1 MFGGSTIQYLSQFA
15 DNVHQ
20 RPAPEAQHASTHHHQ
35 AAART
40 ARPTRPVEQKASP
53 TIFPAMAR
61 TKQRRR
67 ESTGSKAPRPQEHLP
82 PGAPRI
88 ALDPRFILARSYL
101 LGDEEFELEPIPD
114 MAREVFGV
122 LLQQCRMQ
130 DAGIKPRGR
139 LNVVKIQ
146 DIGPPSEGEVPSMD
160 SALCWAEYGNAMFRA
175 VEKKFNDVT
184 KAEGGTDSIEED
196 DSDIDEED
204 VELALE
210 LMDTSWKIF
219 LHHVNEGNEWAL
231 EQIPRNIRCIGDLYS
246 FRGEFP
252 NAAHSYLMALE
263 YCNKAWEKMK
273 ESCDPKD
280 TLSTLEALRCKGQ
293 VVELNAL
300 VARALLACPP
310 GEDVVCQY
318 NNEDEEDPF
327 VDVIAT
333 SAQRLS
339 DAKSFYLMARSDLE
353 KEVIIRHEMMANAPS
368 DKVDLSRVTKEILL
382 LTKIVNSVGNSIKE
396 TKDQS

>member
-15 DNVHQ
+15 YNVHQ
-20 RPAPEAQHASTHHHQ
+20 RPAPEAQHASTHHQ

>member
-15 DNVHQ
+15 YNVHQ

-130 DAGIKPRGR
+130 DAGIKPRD
-139 LNVVKIQ
+139 VVKIQ